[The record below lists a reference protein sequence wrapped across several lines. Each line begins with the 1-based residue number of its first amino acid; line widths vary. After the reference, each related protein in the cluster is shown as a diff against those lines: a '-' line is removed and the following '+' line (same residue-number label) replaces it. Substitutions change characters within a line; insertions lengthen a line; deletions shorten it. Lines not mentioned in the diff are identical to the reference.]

1 MPYRFFEGKPV
12 GDSRLCATHWGLWR
26 EVLFLSDLH
35 FTVTPPPYPPQLWNQ
50 ARLRKGRKIQL
61 KTPFSHLERPTGR
74 VKEGR
79 CGLEQNELFPKNK
92 QRKPSR
98 SQVLEL
104 ESNPGEGTRR
114 KLRHGGK
121 SESRRE
127 GDPGIS
133 SGMGVGSSC
142 LVSGACESP
151 LPQSRALSSWLPYLG
166 LPAARCRSLGRVS
179 RSPAPDSSG
188 SMSRAGGPL

>member
-1 MPYRFFEGKPV
+1 MCHSLGPLARGPLFIRLAFYSNTSTLPPTALESGPTPKGTKNPTQNSIQS
-12 GDSRLCATHWGLWR
+12 SRTSDWKSQGR
-26 EVLFLSDLH
+26 EVW
-35 FTVTPPPYPPQLWNQ
+35 VEAKRVIPQ
-50 ARLRKGRKIQL
+50 
-61 KTPFSHLERPTGR
+61 
-74 VKEGR
+74 
-79 CGLEQNELFPKNK
+79 NK

-133 SGMGVGSSC
+133 SGLGVGSSC